1 MEQKNKLL
9 FFNIIAV
16 FIFLSWVY
24 YFNND
29 NTFNISLNENCK
41 HRKKL
46 GTKIYRLLA
55 KYKRNKDS
63 SVVFVKVKVPI
74 NEEYAEKDVFN
85 KDEVSRRKN
94 NQLGKHIS
102 NNIGDYELSRKNNS
116 SVCTRRDSNFGKRIY
131 DHIYYKNHVRFAT
144 NDDFKFLKSSKK
156 RKINMLRA
164 LFIIYL
170 PIVILNIAMIDF
182 SNWGLRNIFPE
193 GWKIPIIILIYILPM
208 VFMPLAIFICKKVE
222 KYDKM
227 LYIKSKMNNRK
238 YRPSTNI
245 SF

>member
-1 MEQKNKLL
+1 MEQKNKFL
-9 FFNIIAV
+9 FFNIIAI

-24 YFNND
+24 YFNNE
-29 NTFNISLNENCK
+29 NPFNISLNENCR

-46 GTKIYRLLA
+46 DTKIYRLLA

-74 NEEYAEKDVFN
+74 KEEYAEKDVFN

-94 NQLGKHIS
+94 NQLGKHIY
-102 NNIGDYELSRKNNS
+102 NNIGDYELSRENNS
-116 SVCTRRDSNFGKRIY
+116 SVCTRRDPHFGKRIY

-144 NDDFKFLKSSKK
+144 NNDFKFLKSSKN

-170 PIVILNIAMIDF
+170 PIVLLNIAMIDF
-182 SNWGLRNIFPE
+182 SSWTLRDIIPE
-193 GWKIPIIILIYILPM
+193 DWKIPIIILIYIFPM
-208 VFMPLAIFICKKVE
+208 VFMPLAIFICRKLE

-227 LYIKSKMNNRK
+227 LYIKSKMYNRK
-238 YRPSTNI
+238 YRPLTNI
-245 SF
+245 GF

>member
-1 MEQKNKLL
+1 
-9 FFNIIAV
+9 
-16 FIFLSWVY
+16 
-24 YFNND
+24 

-46 GTKIYRLLA
+46 DTKIYRLLA

-74 NEEYAEKDVFN
+74 NEEYAEKDVLN
-85 KDEVSRRKN
+85 KDELSRRKN
-94 NQLGKHIS
+94 NQLCKHIY
-102 NNIGDYELSRKNNS
+102 NNIGDYELSRENNS
-116 SVCTRRDSNFGKRIY
+116 SVCTRRDSHFGKRIY

-144 NDDFKFLKSSKK
+144 NDDFKLLKSSKK
-156 RKINMLRA
+156 KKINMLRA

-182 SNWGLRNIFPE
+182 SNWGLREIIPKD
-193 GWKIPIIILIYILPM
+193 WTIPIIILIYILPM

>member
-1 MEQKNKLL
+1 MKQKNKFL
-9 FFNIIAV
+9 FFNIIAI

-24 YFNND
+24 YFNNE
-29 NTFNISLNENCK
+29 NTFNISLNENCR

-46 GTKIYRLLA
+46 DTKIYRLLA

-74 NEEYAEKDVFN
+74 KEEYAEKDVFN
-85 KDEVSRRKN
+85 KDEVLRRKN
-94 NQLGKHIS
+94 NQSGKHIS
-102 NNIGDYELSRKNNS
+102 NNIRDYELSRKKNS
-116 SVCTRRDSNFGKRIY
+116 SVCTRRDSHFGKRIY

-144 NDDFKFLKSSKK
+144 NNDFKFLKSSKK

-182 SNWGLRNIFPE
+182 SSWN
-193 GWKIPIIILIYILPM
+193 
-208 VFMPLAIFICKKVE
+208 
-222 KYDKM
+222 
-227 LYIKSKMNNRK
+227 
-238 YRPSTNI
+238 
-245 SF
+245 